1 MVKTL
6 ANPARVLLINDDAF
20 ELVTMSASLR
30 LHSTNI
36 VGEASNILV
45 AENLF
50 RSLQPEIVLI
60 DLQFSG
66 EEAIGLLQKFRK
78 LDPKLGIVIITSCPD
93 LRLFG
98 LLERNIPRGSK
109 IILKKSVS
117 DLSIITFALSES
129 IEAADDGSDMKW
141 IRIHSSIQEDSFIS
155 ILSDLTDIQIET
167 LRLVAQGLSNS
178 EIARV
183 RFVSEKSVEQ
193 IVARIAQHL
202 SISPDRS
209 RNLRVILAGEYFK
222 WLGAPRHELPAVKS
236 PHEYG
241 INPL

>member
-1 MVKTL
+1 MVKTV

-20 ELVTMSASLR
+20 ELATLSASLR

-36 VGEASNILV
+36 VGEASNTFL

-50 RSLQPEIVLI
+50 RSLEPEIVCI

-78 LDPKLGIVIITSCPD
+78 LNPTLGIVIITASPD

-98 LLERNIPRGSK
+98 LLEKNIPKGSRL
-109 IILKKSVS
+109 ILKRSVS
-117 DLSIITFALSES
+117 DLSIITHAFAES
-129 IEAADDGSDMKW
+129 IQSAAEGSTMKW
-141 IRIHSSIQEDSFIS
+141 MNSHASIHENSY
-155 ILSDLTDIQIET
+155 LSVLNDFTDIQIET

-183 RFVSEKSVEQ
+183 RYVSEKSVEQ

-202 SISPDRS
+202 LIAPDRS
-209 RNLRVILAGEYFK
+209 RNLRVIMTGEYFK
-222 WLGAPRHELPAVKS
+222 WLGAPRH
-236 PHEYG
+236 
-241 INPL
+241 

>member
-20 ELVTMSASLR
+20 ELATISASLR

-36 VGEASNILV
+36 VGEAANMLI

-50 RSLQPEIVLI
+50 RSLQPEVVLI

-66 EEAIGLLQKFRK
+66 EEAIALLQRFRR
-78 LDPKLGIVIITSCPD
+78 LDPLLGIVIITSCPD

-98 LLERNIPRGSK
+98 LLERNIPKGSQ
-109 IILKKSVS
+109 IILKRSVS
-117 DLSIITFALSES
+117 DLSILTFALTECLQS
-129 IEAADDGSDMKW
+129 AKDGSSMKW
-141 IRIHSSIQEDSFIS
+141 ISIHTSIQASSFLS
-155 ILSDLTDIQIET
+155 ILSELTDVQIET

-222 WLGAPRHELPAVKS
+222 WLGAPRH
-236 PHEYG
+236 
-241 INPL
+241 

>member
-20 ELVTMSASLR
+20 ELATMSASLR

-36 VGEASNILV
+36 VGEASNIFL

-50 RSLQPEIVLI
+50 KSLQPEVVLI

-66 EEAIGLLQKFRK
+66 EEAIGLLQRFRNI
-78 LDPKLGIVIITSCPD
+78 DPSLGIVITTSCPD

-98 LLERNIPRGSK
+98 LLEKNIPRGSK
-109 IILKKSVS
+109 IILKRSVS
-117 DLSIITFALSES
+117 DLSLITFALAES
-129 IEAADDGSDMKW
+129 LESASDGSGMKW
-141 IRIHSSIQEDSFIS
+141 ISAHMAIHENSFIS
-155 ILSDLTDIQIET
+155 ILNDLTDIQIET
-167 LRLVAQGLSNS
+167 LRLVAQGLSNA

-183 RFVSEKSVEQ
+183 RYVSEKSVEQ

-202 SISPDRS
+202 AVSPDRS

-222 WLGAPRHELPAVKS
+222 WLGAPRH
-236 PHEYG
+236 
-241 INPL
+241 

>member
-6 ANPARVLLINDDAF
+6 ANPARVLIINDDAF
-20 ELVTMSASLR
+20 ELATMSASLR
-30 LHSTNI
+30 LHSTNV
-36 VGEASNILV
+36 VGEAANMLI

-66 EEAIGLLQKFRK
+66 EEAIGLLQRFRK

-98 LLERNIPRGSK
+98 LLERNIPKGSK
-109 IILKKSVS
+109 IILKRSVS
-117 DLSIITFALSES
+117 DLSVITFALAES
-129 IEAADDGSDMKW
+129 LNSAQDGSAMTW
-141 IRIHSSIQEDSFIS
+141 ISIHSAIHASSFIS
-155 ILSDLTDIQIET
+155 ILNELTDIQIET

-183 RFVSEKSVEQ
+183 RYVSEKSVEQ

-222 WLGAPRHELPAVKS
+222 WLGAPRH
-236 PHEYG
+236 
-241 INPL
+241 

>member
-1 MVKTL
+1 MAEML
-6 ANPARVLLINDDAF
+6 ANTARVLLINDDAF
-20 ELVTMSASLR
+20 ELATMTASLR

-36 VGEASNILV
+36 VGEAANVLI

-50 RSLQPEIVLI
+50 SSLNPEIVLI

-66 EEAIGLLQKFRK
+66 EEAIGLLQRFRNIN
-78 LDPKLGIVIITSCPD
+78 PELGIVIMTSCPD

-98 LLERNIPRGSK
+98 LLEKNIPRGSK
-109 IILKKSVS
+109 IILKRSVA

-129 IEAADDGSDMKW
+129 ITSARDGSEMNW
-141 IRIHSSIQEDSFIS
+141 ISIHAAIHARSFIT
-155 ILSDLTDIQIET
+155 ILNEFTDVQIET

-183 RFVSEKSVEQ
+183 RYVSEKSVEQ
-193 IVARIAQHL
+193 IIARIAAHL

-222 WLGAPRHELPAVKS
+222 WLGAPRH
-236 PHEYG
+236 
-241 INPL
+241 

>member
-1 MVKTL
+1 MVKTQ
-6 ANPARVLLINDDAF
+6 ANPARVLIINDDAF
-20 ELVTMSASLR
+20 ELATMSASLR

-36 VGEASNILV
+36 VGEATNMLI

-50 RSLQPEIVLI
+50 RSLQPEVVLI

-66 EEAIGLLQKFRK
+66 EEAVGLLQRFRK
-78 LDPKLGIVIITSCPD
+78 MDPKLGIVITISCPD

-98 LLERNIPRGSK
+98 LLERNIPKGSR
-109 IILKKSVS
+109 IILKRSVS
-117 DLSIITFALSES
+117 DLSIITFALAECLGSAE
-129 IEAADDGSDMKW
+129 DGSAMKW
-141 IRIHSSIQEDSFIS
+141 MSFHSTIHANSFLT
-155 ILSDLTDIQIET
+155 ILNEFTDIQIET

-202 SISPDRS
+202 SISPHRS
-209 RNLRVILAGEYFK
+209 KNLRVILTGEYFK
-222 WLGAPRHELPAVKS
+222 WLGAPRH
-236 PHEYG
+236 
-241 INPL
+241 

>member
-20 ELVTMSASLR
+20 ELATISASLR

-36 VGEASNILV
+36 VGEASNIFL

-66 EEAIGLLQKFRK
+66 EEAVGLLQRFRTI
-78 LDPKLGIVIITSCPD
+78 DPKLGVVIITSCPD

-98 LLERNIPRGSK
+98 LLEKNIPRGSK
-109 IILKKSVS
+109 IILKRSVS
-117 DLSIITFALSES
+117 DLSIITFALSECIKS
-129 IEAADDGSDMKW
+129 ASDGSNMKW
-141 IRIHSSIQEDSFIS
+141 IRVHTSIHENSFIS
-155 ILSDLTDIQIET
+155 ILDEFTDIQIET

-183 RFVSEKSVEQ
+183 RYVSEKSVEQ

-202 SISPDRS
+202 TISPDRS

-222 WLGAPRHELPAVKS
+222 WLGAPRH
-236 PHEYG
+236 
-241 INPL
+241 

>member
-1 MVKTL
+1 MVKTQV
-6 ANPARVLLINDDAF
+6 NPARVLIINDDAF
-20 ELVTMSASLR
+20 ELATMSASLR

-36 VGEASNILV
+36 VGEANNMLI

-50 RSLQPEIVLI
+50 RSLQPEVVLI

-66 EEAIGLLQKFRK
+66 EEAVGLLQRFRK
-78 LDPKLGIVIITSCPD
+78 IDPNLGIVITTSCPD

-98 LLERNIPRGSK
+98 LLERNIPKGSR
-109 IILKKSVS
+109 IILKRSVS
-117 DLSIITFALSES
+117 DLSIITFALAECLDS
-129 IEAADDGSDMKW
+129 AQDGSAMKW
-141 IRIHSSIQEDSFIS
+141 ISLHSTIHANSFLT
-155 ILSDLTDIQIET
+155 ILNEFTDIQIET

-209 RNLRVILAGEYFK
+209 KNLRVILTGEYFK
-222 WLGAPRHELPAVKS
+222 WLGAPRH
-236 PHEYG
+236 
-241 INPL
+241 

>member
-1 MVKTL
+1 MVKTQ
-6 ANPARVLLINDDAF
+6 ANPARVLIINDDAF
-20 ELVTMSASLR
+20 ELATMSASLR

-36 VGEASNILV
+36 VGEANNMLI

-50 RSLQPEIVLI
+50 RSLQPEVVLI
-60 DLQFSG
+60 DLQFPG
-66 EEAIGLLQKFRK
+66 EEAVGLLQRFRK
-78 LDPKLGIVIITSCPD
+78 MDPKLGIVIITSCPD

-98 LLERNIPRGSK
+98 LLERNIPKGSR
-109 IILKKSVS
+109 IILKRSVS
-117 DLSIITFALSES
+117 DLSIITFALAECLNS
-129 IEAADDGSDMKW
+129 AQDGSSMKW
-141 IRIHSSIQEDSFIS
+141 ISLHSTIHANSFLT
-155 ILSDLTDIQIET
+155 ILNEFTDIQIET

-209 RNLRVILAGEYFK
+209 KNLRVILTGEYFK
-222 WLGAPRHELPAVKS
+222 WLGAPRH
-236 PHEYG
+236 
-241 INPL
+241 